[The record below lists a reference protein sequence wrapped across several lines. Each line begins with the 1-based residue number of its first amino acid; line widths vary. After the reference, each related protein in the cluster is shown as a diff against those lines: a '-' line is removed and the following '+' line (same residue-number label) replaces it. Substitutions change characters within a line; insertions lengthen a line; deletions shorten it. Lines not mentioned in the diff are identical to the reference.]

1 MNETGH
7 KASTVRN
14 KLQYCPKKTPVLLGK
29 YSSPMLI
36 GLEKDS
42 KLLAIIH
49 SKNKTP
55 LKT

>member
-14 KLQYCPKKTPVLLGK
+14 KLQYCPKKTPVLFGK

-36 GLEKDS
+36 GLERGS
-42 KLLAIIH
+42 KLLATN
-49 SKNKTP
+49 SRNKTP

>member
-14 KLQYCPKKTPVLLGK
+14 KLQYCPKKTPVLFGK
-29 YSSPMLI
+29 YSSQMLNR
-36 GLEKDS
+36 LERGS
-42 KLLAIIH
+42 KQMATN
-49 SKNKTP
+49 SRNKTP